1 MINHCQKRENTKRLK
16 KASKPIDIVDCVND
30 SNQVANPIQSQK
42 RPKEKDIMSTP
53 DMFLT
58 KTERE
63 EKKRRLQVK
72 RESEVPIVSKT
83 EEPPKHQKV
92 YSIFQKTSIR
102 KQQLF

>member
-1 MINHCQKRENTKRLK
+1 MK
-16 KASKPIDIVDCVND
+16 KPSKPIDIVDCVND
-30 SNQVANPIQSQK
+30 CNQVENPIQSQK

-72 RESEVPIVSKT
+72 RESEMPTVSKS

-92 YSIFQKTSIR
+92 YSIFQKTSVR
-102 KQQLF
+102 KQQLFLYII